1 MKGPSFVYF
10 FLILTNCN
18 QMSQFNSIF
27 SPLTNKLARLAGIT
41 LLAVAA
47 LFASTQQ
54 IAAQGN
60 NTCVTSLEVRVGD
73 NCQATVTVAMVMLGT
88 VTGTPDVRINDLIPT
103 NGGIVD
109 GISPA
114 SGWAY
119 GVYASTAANAALIC
133 QGVIY
138 AVDYTAPVVN
148 APAAV
153 EFWCDDISVVYN
165 NTTSWSSATSKYFAG
180 NLTETL
186 GSSLGTGA
194 DSVITIADNCS
205 GPIQIKVTD
214 QIAYTECTGAASS
227 ATGTIFATVTRSFV
241 AIDQRGNDTTVTQT
255 ITFKRPDI
263 IGSAGPAYAGGAGY
277 NTINGVTVFSTN
289 GAVNPAAS
297 TYFAQPA
304 TGTNMILFNSCAAP
318 SGTAAE
324 VKAELRKYLRSLYRV
339 GYGLPNDAITGG
351 ITGTDT
357 AFVFDAFCNY
367 AVDFTYTEFA
377 NCNGGKKFMIS
388 TSFADWCPSGV
399 TTIDDVVLSFE
410 DLSKP
415 VFAAERSDVG
425 GILGTT
431 TPVLVSVG
439 TNDCTGSL
447 RLGTAANMR
456 DLSTLFNLKVTDN
469 CTAASGI
476 GLNYTF
482 RTGNYWND
490 RFYVAQALTATTY
503 TVVNTANGPTVMGLP
518 IGSHEITITATDG
531 CNNQQTQVLLFNVV
545 DKVAPVMKC
554 DDNINVSLTSNA
566 SSNYFIDLNRSDID
580 LTKQMQARLYVADIN
595 EGSRDNCTLDSLYV
609 RRQFHKDCLPYY
621 AMNMDYDVYGNN
633 SNGTVTLA
641 DFERVGTTD
650 FYYTPKFMQYV
661 DFFCCDGNEVM
672 VELWGSDAKHYN
684 SSGGNWSFCMTN
696 VTITDVTSPTI
707 TRPNLAATYNST
719 ARNWIKCTDKEWLQ
733 GPNLPRT
740 LITELAVNN
749 NTDNTVNGKVATV
762 KAANDYFGIPDIY
775 GVECS
780 GDVYYSV
787 TKKLTCDTGVI
798 LRIWDVVKN
807 VKGVT
812 VSVKDTQLIW
822 VQASHDYNITVPA
835 DVTTDCPNLASV
847 AGAPTFDE
855 DGCDLL
861 AISAVKETVYNAA
874 AADNACKKIYRT
886 WTIINWCQVPNQFS
900 CSTADPMNYARII
913 PRLAARTGTSAAWAY
928 TAASA
933 TAPAAAQTHRF
944 TKSNSNATRDKGQG
958 TLKYAQWLG
967 ALPVATGANVPTTT
981 VASGAGLMGTASSST
996 AWAGQVLANYLPS
1009 DMPGTTCNSY
1019 GEQTFAWSYT
1029 QVVKIQDSSKPTIDT
1044 DVATGLKFRH
1054 ADAGASDDV
1063 NWNATKK
1070 VFGIRGNGAESPV
1083 ASINGTEC
1091 LALVKFTFDVSDGC
1105 AASGPFNVEAGAYVV
1120 DKTSPLST
1128 VPQGGTVT
1136 VTPANP
1142 TQANKTF
1149 AVSVD
1154 GLKINPATGKQDYQL
1169 VVTVRDDC
1177 GNVTTDRIDFTV
1189 ADIKAPA
1196 PVCVQNLT
1204 VSLMPTNAGGSPN
1217 EGMTVVKAI
1226 DVFQDINRAWNDEE
1240 CTPSVKAKIVRTSRD
1255 TATVAATILA
1265 YNDTIQATCRDRGG
1279 IAARVY
1285 LIDAAGNYNYCSIT
1299 IAVEDNA
1306 LICGSTG
1313 SAAVAGAIQT
1323 ESKSTVEGV
1332 QVNLSGQTQKSFA
1345 TGVNGLFVF
1354 NNLTAGADY
1363 TVTPSLNKGFLNGVS
1378 TFDLV
1383 LISKH
1388 ILGVQPLNTPYKLI
1402 AADVNNSKSVTT
1414 LDLIQ
1419 LRKLILNIDATFAN
1433 NSSWRF
1439 VDASYTFPN
1448 ASNPWA
1454 ASFPEV
1460 KNVNDLVGSL
1470 SANFVAVKVGDV
1482 NGNAIA
1488 NSTQGSVRNL
1498 TSNLG
1503 INVADMNLVAGNEYK
1518 VDFTAADLNGIEGF
1532 QFTLNLDKKGLE
1544 LVDLVPGIA
1553 AEENFGIFAEEGV
1566 VTASW
1571 NGEAKGGVL
1580 FSLVVRAKSNTTLS
1594 EVLNLNSRYTAAE
1607 AYKGGE
1613 VVNVGLNFNA
1623 SKASANYELYQNT
1636 PNPFAGESIIGF
1648 NLPAAGAATLT
1659 IQDVTGR
1666 TLKVIN
1672 GQYAKGYNQVS
1683 LKSTE
1688 LSATGVLTYTLKAA
1702 DFTATRKM
1710 IIVE

>member
-1 MKGPSFVYF
+1 MV
-10 FLILTNCN
+10 ILG
-18 QMSQFNSIF
+18 SAI
-27 SPLTNKLARLAGIT
+27 
-41 LLAVAA
+41 
-47 LFASTQQ
+47 
-54 IAAQGN
+54 
-60 NTCVTSLEVRVGD
+60 
-73 NCQATVTVAMVMLGT
+73 
-88 VTGTPDVRINDLIPT
+88 GTPDIRINDLNPT

-109 GISPA
+109 GVSPA
-114 SGWAY
+114 SGWSY
-119 GVYASTAANAALIC
+119 GVYASSASSAALIC
-133 QGVIY
+133 QGVIF
-138 AVDYTAPVVN
+138 AVDYTAPVVT

-153 EFWCDDISVVYN
+153 EFWCDDISAVYN
-165 NTTSWSSATSKYFAG
+165 NITSWNSPTATYFAG

-186 GSSLGTGA
+186 GSALGTGTDA
-194 DSVITIADNCS
+194 VMTTTDNC
-205 GPIQIKVTD
+205 GGVIQIKVTD
-214 QIAYTECTGAASS
+214 QIAYTECGSSASS
-227 ATGTIFATVTRSFV
+227 ATGTIFATITRSFV
-241 AIDQRGNDTTVTQT
+241 AIDQRGNDTTVTQI

-297 TYFAQPA
+297 TYFAQSA
-304 TGTNMILFNSCAAP
+304 SGTNMILFNSCAAP

-339 GYGLPNDAITGG
+339 GYALPNDTKV
-351 ITGTDT
+351 DT
-357 AFVFDAFCNY
+357 AYIFDAFCNY

-388 TSFADWCPSGV
+388 TSFANWCPGGA
-399 TTIDDVVLSFE
+399 TTVDDVVFSFE
-410 DLSKP
+410 DLSAP

-447 RLGTAANMR
+447 RLGTAASMR

-469 CTAASGI
+469 CSAAASI
-476 GLNYTF
+476 NLNYTF
-482 RTGNYWND
+482 RTGNYWNGAY
-490 RFYVAQALTATTY
+490 YVAQALTATTY

-518 IGSHEITITATDG
+518 IGSHEVTITANDG
-531 CNNQQTQVLLFNVV
+531 CNNQTTQVLLFNVV

-566 SSNYFIDLNRSDID
+566 SSNYFIDLNKSDID

-621 AMNMDYDVYGNN
+621 AMNMDYDIYGNN
-633 SNGTVTLA
+633 SNGTVTLD

-650 FYYTPKFMQYV
+650 FYRTPKFMQYV

-684 SSGGNWSFCMTN
+684 SSGGNWSFCMTT

-719 ARNWIKCTDKEWLQ
+719 AVNWINCTDKEWLQ
-733 GPNLPRT
+733 GPDLPRT
-740 LITELAVNN
+740 LITALAVDNN
-749 NTDNTVNGKVATV
+749 VDNTVNGKVATV
-762 KAANDYFGIPDIY
+762 KSANDKFGMPDIY

-780 GDVYYSV
+780 GDVYYEV
-787 TKKLTCDTGVI
+787 KKKLTCDTGVI

-835 DVTTDCPNLASV
+835 DVTTDCPNLASTSN
-847 AGAPTFDE
+847 APSFDE

-861 AISAVKETVYNAA
+861 AISAVNETVYNATSV
-874 AADNACKKIYRT
+874 DNACKKIYRT

-900 CSTADPMNYARII
+900 CATADPMNYARII
-913 PRLAARTGTSAAWAY
+913 PRLSRTGSGSSTNSY
-928 TAASA
+928 TYVNASA
-933 TAPAAAQTHRF
+933 TLPATTANHRF
-944 TKSNSNATRDKGQG
+944 TSSVTSANNATRDKGQG
-958 TLKYAQWLG
+958 SLKYAQWLG
-967 ALPVATGANVPTTT
+967 AKGTDAAATGAAWPTAAKTSDWSMRAQTTSTTWTRESNASYLASNVP
-981 VASGAGLMGTASSST
+981 ST
-996 AWAGQVLANYLPS
+996 GCES
-1009 DMPGTTCNSY
+1009 F
-1019 GEQTFAWSYT
+1019 GERTFAWSYT
-1029 QVVKIQDSSKPTIDT
+1029 QVVKIQDATKPTIDT
-1044 DVATGLKFRH
+1044 DATTGLKFKH
-1054 ADAGASDDV
+1054 ADAGASDEV

-1070 VFGIRGNGAESPV
+1070 VFGIRGNGVEATP
-1083 ASINGTEC
+1083 ATNAPEC
-1091 LALVKFTFDVSDGC
+1091 QALVKFTFDVSDGC
-1105 AASGPFNVEAGAYVV
+1105 AASGPFNVEAGAYIVK
-1120 DKTSPLST
+1120 KTSPLST
-1128 VPQGGTVT
+1128 TSVAAAT
-1136 VTPANP
+1136 VTPTDP
-1142 TQANKTF
+1142 GQRNKTF
-1149 AVSVD
+1149 DVSVD
-1154 GLKINPATGKQDYQL
+1154 GLGIDAATGKQDYQL
-1169 VVTVRDDC
+1169 VVSVRDDC

-1217 EGMTVVKAI
+1217 AGMTVVKAI
-1226 DVFQDINRAWNDEE
+1226 DVFQDINRNWENEE
-1240 CTPSVKAKIVRTSRD
+1240 CTPTVKAKIVRTSKD

-1265 YNDTIQATCRDRGG
+1265 YSDTIVATCADRGG

-1285 LIDAAGNYNYCSIT
+1285 LIDGAGNYNYCSIT

-1306 LICGSTG
+1306 SICGAAG

-1323 ESKSTVEGV
+1323 ESKATVEGV

-1439 VDASYTFPN
+1439 VDASY
-1448 ASNPWA
+1448 
-1454 ASFPEV
+1454 
-1460 KNVNDLVGSL
+1460 
-1470 SANFVAVKVGDV
+1470 
-1482 NGNAIA
+1482 
-1488 NSTQGSVRNL
+1488 
-1498 TSNLG
+1498 
-1503 INVADMNLVAGNEYK
+1503 
-1518 VDFTAADLNGIEGF
+1518 
-1532 QFTLNLDKKGLE
+1532 
-1544 LVDLVPGIA
+1544 
-1553 AEENFGIFAEEGV
+1553 
-1566 VTASW
+1566 
-1571 NGEAKGGVL
+1571 
-1580 FSLVVRAKSNTTLS
+1580 
-1594 EVLNLNSRYTAAE
+1594 
-1607 AYKGGE
+1607 
-1613 VVNVGLNFNA
+1613 
-1623 SKASANYELYQNT
+1623 
-1636 PNPFAGESIIGF
+1636 
-1648 NLPAAGAATLT
+1648 
-1659 IQDVTGR
+1659 
-1666 TLKVIN
+1666 
-1672 GQYAKGYNQVS
+1672 
-1683 LKSTE
+1683 
-1688 LSATGVLTYTLKAA
+1688 
-1702 DFTATRKM
+1702 
-1710 IIVE
+1710 